1 MKKIAF
7 SILTV
12 FLGFALFGQKEVA
25 ISSDL
30 SKVTV
35 FFLGAQIEHQAKK
48 TLTKGKQELVFT
60 KLTDFLDANTVQVKA
75 TGDLTIL
82 SVRTRKNYEDVRISN
97 DKMNELNAQRK
108 VLEKK
113 ESDLRSE
120 YDILTLDKDLI
131 LRNRELKGLNEGLKM
146 TELKD
151 AFTFM
156 HQKLTEITVRQ
167 SAIRDEL
174 EKLTKD
180 LNKLEQEIV
189 SQRSKPVIN
198 YSEIVVEVD
207 VEKATD
213 ATFTFNYISPNASWK
228 PYYDMRSEGIG
239 KPINLEAKALV
250 SQNTGIE
257 WKNVDMVLSTNDPYE
272 NSKEPNLQP
281 WYIYYNNYRQA
292 TQQST
297 RQLPEIDYSGEKV
310 TGEVID
316 ASTGEPMPFTKISFP
331 SNPSIGVVT
340 DVDGKF
346 SVTVPKNEKYLMA
359 SFVGYA
365 SETVAIQSPYIKF
378 FLKSDELVLNNGWS
392 TGSTTY
398 GWEFGKNADSIR
410 VITGGIPA
418 SYGFMNGVIINANSN
433 SEYERVEDVRIRGS
447 RSKGNDLFIDGE
459 KVQQKANYART
470 EVVKKDLRVEYI
482 IQSKMM
488 IPTDGMDHRVQI
500 DKFQLNADYEYHTA
514 PKIDPAVFLTAQV
527 TGWEKLNLLS
537 GESNIYFDGTYIGKS
552 FIDINSTK
560 DTLSFSFGKDSKL
573 SIDRTKVKD
582 KSSNKIIGSRQKYE
596 AVWEIKIRNNGGADI
611 PLILKDQF
619 PISTNNDIKVKQNE
633 LESGELNEETGIITW
648 KFNIPTGQ
656 NKVVQFGYSVDY
668 EKGRVLYLD

>member
-1 MKKIAF
+1 MKQIAF
-7 SILTV
+7 TILLSFFSLAV
-12 FLGFALFGQKEVA
+12 FSQKEVA

-35 FFLGAQIEHQAKK
+35 FFLGAQIEHQVKK
-48 TLTKGKQELVFT
+48 SLNKGKQELVFT

-82 SVRTRKNYEDVRISN
+82 SVRTRKNYEDVRIST

-108 VLEKK
+108 ILEKK
-113 ESDLRSE
+113 ENELRSE
-120 YDILTLDKDLI
+120 FDILTLDKDLI
-131 LRNRELKGLNEGLKM
+131 MRNRELKGLNEGIKM

-174 EKLTKD
+174 EKLVKD

-198 YSEIVVEVD
+198 YSEIIVEVD

-213 ATFTFNYISPNASWK
+213 AAFTFNYISPNASWK
-228 PYYDMRSEGIG
+228 PYYDMRSDGIN

-257 WKNVDMVLSTNDPYE
+257 WKNVDMILSTNDPYE

-281 WYIYYNNYRQA
+281 WYIYYNNYKQP
-292 TQQST
+292 TQQQT
-297 RQLPEIDYSGEKV
+297 RVLPEIDYSGEKV

-346 SVTVPKNEKYLMA
+346 TVTVPKNEKYLLA
-359 SFVGYA
+359 SFVGYT
-365 SETVAIQSPYIKF
+365 SQTVAIQSPYIKF
-378 FLKSDELVLNNGWS
+378 FMRADELELSNGW
-392 TGSTTY
+392 TNGSY
-398 GWEFGKNADSIR
+398 SYKWDFDGNADSIS
-410 VITGGIPA
+410 INTGGIPA
-418 SYGFMNGVIINANSN
+418 NYGYLNGGIISI
-433 SEYERVEDVRIRGS
+433 SEEEKNLEQIQIRGS
-447 RSKGNDLFIDGE
+447 RTKGKDLFIDGV
-459 KVQQKANYART
+459 KIQNKANYAQT
-470 EVVKKDLRVEYI
+470 EVVKKDLRVEYK
-482 IQSKMM
+482 IQSKMT

-560 DTLSFSFGKDSKL
+560 DTLSFSFGKDSK
-573 SIDRTKVKD
+573 INVERTKVKD
-582 KSSNKIIGSRQKYE
+582 KSSNKILGSRQKYD
-596 AVWEIKIRNNGGADI
+596 ATWEIKIRNNGGAQI
-611 PLILKDQF
+611 PIIVKDQF
-619 PISTNNDIKVKQNE
+619 PISTNNEIKVKRNE
-633 LESGELNEETGIITW
+633 LLNGELNDETGIITW
-648 KFNIPTGQ
+648 KLTLPVGNSQTY
-656 NKVVQFGYSVDY
+656 QFGYSVDY

>member
-12 FLGFALFGQKEVA
+12 ILGFALFGQKEVA

-48 TLTKGKQELVFT
+48 SLNKGKQELIFT
-60 KLTDFLDANTVQVKA
+60 KLTDLLDANTVQVKA

-82 SVRTRKNYEDVRISN
+82 SVRTRKNYEDIRISN

-113 ESDLRSE
+113 ENDLRSE
-120 YDILTLDKDLI
+120 FDILTLDKDLI

-174 EKLTKD
+174 EKLVKD

-198 YSEIVVEVD
+198 YSEIIVEVD

-213 ATFTFNYISPNASWK
+213 AAFTFNYISPNASWK
-228 PYYDMRSEGIG
+228 PYYDMRSDGIN

-257 WKNVDMVLSTNDPYE
+257 WKNVDMILSTNDPYE

-281 WYIYYNNYRQA
+281 WYIYYNNYKQP
-292 TQQST
+292 TQQQT
-297 RQLPEIDYSGEKV
+297 RVLPEIDYSGEKV

-346 SVTVPKNEKYLMA
+346 TVTVPKNEKYLLA
-359 SFVGYA
+359 SFVGYT
-365 SETVAIQSPYIKF
+365 SQTVAIQSPYIKF
-378 FLKSDELVLNNGWS
+378 FMKSDELVLNTGWGN
-392 TGSTTY
+392 GSTTY
-398 GWEFGKNADSIR
+398 NWEFEGRADSIR
-410 VITGGIPA
+410 VNTGGIPA
-418 SYGFMNGVIINANSN
+418 YYGDVTGGVFKVNEQDKNLETIQM
-433 SEYERVEDVRIRGS
+433 RGS
-447 RSKGNDLFIDGE
+447 REKDNYLFIDGV
-459 KVQQKANYART
+459 KVKEKANYAQT
-470 EVVKKDLRVEYI
+470 EVVKKDLRVEYR
-482 IQSKMM
+482 IQSKMT

-500 DKFQLNADYEYHTA
+500 DNFELKADYEYHTA
-514 PKIDPAVFLTAQV
+514 PKIDPAVFLAAQV
-527 TGWEKLNLLS
+527 SGWEKLNLLS

-552 FIDINSTK
+552 YIDINSTK
-560 DTLSFSFGKDSKL
+560 DTLSFSFGKDSK
-573 SIDRTKVKD
+573 INVERTKVKD
-582 KSSNKIIGSRQKYE
+582 KSSNKILGSRQKYE
-596 AVWEIKIRNNGGADI
+596 ATWEIKIRNNGGALI
-611 PLILKDQF
+611 PIIVKDQF
-619 PISTNNDIKVKQNE
+619 PISTNNDIKVKRND
-633 LESGELNEETGIITW
+633 LENGELNEETGIITW
-648 KFNIPTGQ
+648 KLSLPVGNSQIY
-656 NKVVQFGYSVDY
+656 QFGYSVDY
-668 EKGRVLYLD
+668 EKGRVLYLE

>member
-1 MKKIAF
+1 MNKIAF
-7 SILTV
+7 PIINLIFCIT
-12 FLGFALFGQKEVA
+12 LFGQKEVA
-25 ISSDL
+25 ISSEL

-48 TLTKGKQELVFT
+48 SLTKGKQEVVFT

-82 SVRTRKNYEDVRISN
+82 SVRTRKNYEDLRISN
-97 DKMNELNAQRK
+97 EKMSELNVQRK

-120 YDILTLDKDLI
+120 YDILTLDKELI
-131 LRNRELKGLNEGLKM
+131 LRNRELKGINEGLKM
-146 TELKD
+146 NELKD
-151 AFTFM
+151 AYTFM

-198 YSEIVVEVD
+198 YSEIIVEVD
-207 VEKATD
+207 VEKSTEA
-213 ATFTFNYISPNASWK
+213 AFTFNYISPNASWK
-228 PYYDMRSEGIG
+228 PYYDMRSDGIG

-272 NSKEPNLQP
+272 NSQEPNLQP

-292 TQQST
+292 TKQIT

-346 SVTVPKNEKYLMA
+346 TVTVPKNEKYLMA
-359 SFVGYA
+359 SFVGYT
-365 SETVAIQSPYIKF
+365 SQTVAIQSPYIKF
-378 FLKSDELVLNNGWS
+378 FLKSDELVLNNAWS

-398 GWEFGKNADSIR
+398 GWDLDGRADSIGI
-410 VITGGIPA
+410 ITGGVPA
-418 SYGFMNGVIINANSN
+418 SYGFVNGGLISVDHLEKNMDL
-433 SEYERVEDVRIRGS
+433 VQIRGS
-447 RSKGNDLFIDGE
+447 RTKGKELFVDGN
-459 KVQQKANYART
+459 KIQQKANYTQT

-482 IQSKMM
+482 IQSKMT

-514 PKIDPAVFLTAQV
+514 PKIDPTVFLTAQV

-552 FIDINSTK
+552 YIDINSTK

-611 PLILKDQF
+611 PLIVKDQF
-619 PISTNNDIKVKQNE
+619 PISTNNDIKVKKNE

-656 NKVVQFGYSVDY
+656 NKAVQFGYSVDY

>member
-1 MKKIAF
+1 MNRITF
-7 SILTV
+7 SILSI
-12 FLGFALFGQKEVA
+12 FLCLTLFGQKEVA

-35 FFLGAQIEHQAKK
+35 FFLGAQIEHQATKS
-48 TLTKGKQELVFT
+48 LIKGKQEIVFT

-82 SVRTRKNYEDVRISN
+82 SVRTRKNYEDIRISN

-113 ESDLRSE
+113 ENDLRSE
-120 YDILTLDKDLI
+120 FDILNLDKDLI

-146 TELKD
+146 SELKD

-174 EKLTKD
+174 EKVTKD

-207 VEKATD
+207 VKKATD
-213 ATFTFNYISPNASWK
+213 AAFTFNYISPNASWK
-228 PYYDMRSEGIG
+228 PYYDMRSDGIG
-239 KPINLEAKALV
+239 KLIKLEAKALV

-257 WKNVDMVLSTNDPYE
+257 WKDVDMVLSTNDPYE
-272 NSKEPNLQP
+272 NSKEPDLQP
-281 WYIYYNNYRQA
+281 WYINYNNYRQA

-297 RQLPEIDYSGEKV
+297 RVLPEIDYSGEKI

-316 ASTGEPMPFTKISFP
+316 ASTGEAMPFTKISFP

-346 SVTVPKNEKYLMA
+346 TVTVPRNEKYLVA

-365 SETVAIQSPYIKF
+365 PQTVAIQSPYIKF
-378 FLKSDELVLNNGWS
+378 FMKSDELVLNTGWGN
-392 TGSTTY
+392 GSTTY
-398 GWEFGKNADSIR
+398 NWDFEGGADSIR

-418 SYGFMNGVIINANSN
+418 NYGDITGGIFKINEQEKNL
-433 SEYERVEDVRIRGS
+433 ETIQVRGS
-447 RSKGNDLFIDGE
+447 REKDNYLFIDGVKVKE
-459 KVQQKANYART
+459 KSNYAQT
-470 EVVKKDLRVEYI
+470 EVVKKDLRVEYR
-482 IQSKMM
+482 IQSKMT
-488 IPTDGMDHRVQI
+488 IPTDGMDHRVKI
-500 DKFQLNADYEYHTA
+500 DNFELKADYEYHTA
-514 PKIDPAVFLTAQV
+514 PKIDPAVFLAAQV
-527 TGWEKLNLLS
+527 SGWEKLNLLS

-552 FIDINSTK
+552 YIDINSTQ
-560 DTLSFSFGKDSKL
+560 DTLSFSFGKDSKINL
-573 SIDRTKVKD
+573 ERTKVKD
-582 KSSNKIIGSRQKYE
+582 KSSNKILGSRQKYE
-596 AVWEIKIRNNGGADI
+596 ATWEIKIRNNGGALI
-611 PLILKDQF
+611 PIIVKDQF
-619 PISTNNDIKVKQNE
+619 PISTNNDIKVKRND
-633 LESGELNEETGIITW
+633 LENGELNEEMGIITW
-648 KFNIPTGQ
+648 KLTLPVGNTQIY
-656 NKVVQFGYSVDY
+656 QFGYTVDY
-668 EKGRVLYLD
+668 EKGKVLYLE